1 MKYYAADELS
11 DEQALK
17 NLLLDIDCLNQLSP
31 WSGKLNIFDVLKIT
45 RTEIRHSNMLAWLMD
60 PNEKH
65 GLRDLFLRSVVQN
78 IIHYA
83 NEASFD
89 VFKILMMD
97 YDSFTISREWKN
109 IDLLVLSESERVLLC
124 FENKI
129 ESREHSDQ
137 LNRYQRIVEQ
147 DFPDYIKLYIY
158 LTPDGVD
165 SSVPDI
171 WQSMSYRELMELLE
185 ICISQTEL
193 PHDTQTLIMHYI
205 EAVRRD
211 IVGDEKLK
219 EICRNIYAK
228 HRQAIDLII
237 DNKPDAVDFS
247 SSLIRKW
254 CEEKAASGLIVFDP
268 ANSSSRLVRFTTP
281 CISGILPDHD
291 EPISI
296 WRTRNMYFYEFYNL
310 EKISIILAM
319 SSKGMSDEQQVACN
333 RLIAILKPNDKKPK
347 WEWKR
352 LFNTGGLTKP
362 ELDSDMFE
370 EKTFE
375 NLDILWGKV
384 QRFEQDLM
392 KKWNQG

>member
-1 MKYYAADELS
+1 LKYYAADELS